1 MTHKE
6 RSNATTSGQ
15 LGPKH
20 RVWGGSPTSKFLR
33 YGRKAGM
40 SKIASVATEALLAI

>member
-1 MTHKE
+1 MAHKE
-6 RSNATTSGQ
+6 RSDATTSGQ
-15 LGPKH
+15 VGPKR

-33 YGRKAGM
+33 SGRKAGM